1 MRQKESPINF
11 KKYFKKLEYFV
22 LFLNILVSIFGVL
35 LLFYT
40 QKEGLTLQ
48 RRIQILDIAYLV
60 VILNI
65 IFTVVSIFMRV
76 NIWIKLSIFLIAAF
90 SITIQVLFGY
100 IYQIY

>member
-1 MRQKESPINF
+1 MRQKESLINF
-11 KKYFKKLEYFV
+11 KNYFNKLKYFP
-22 LFLNILVSIFGVL
+22 LFLNILVSIFGIL

-48 RRIQILDIAYLV
+48 RRIQILDLAYLI

-65 IFTVVSIFMRV
+65 IFTVVSIFIRINM
-76 NIWIKLSIFLIAAF
+76 WIKLSIFLIAAF

-100 IYQIY
+100 LYQIY

>member
-1 MRQKESPINF
+1 MRQKESLINF
-11 KKYFKKLEYFV
+11 KNYFSKLKYFP
-22 LFLNILVSIFGVL
+22 LFLIILVSIFGIL

-48 RRIQILDIAYLV
+48 RRIQILDLAYLI

-65 IFTVVSIFMRV
+65 IFTVVSIFIRV
-76 NIWIKLSIFLIAAF
+76 NIWIKLSIFLIAVF

-100 IYQIY
+100 LYQIY